1 VCEVEAA
8 RRVGKLEGGG
18 GGEAGIGMRG
28 SDRIA
33 SDYSTLISPYLSSC
47 EVVLVQEHGG
57 IGPLTIGDQ
66 PALMPSALWTGRY
79 CCICCSQEYAVQ

>member
-1 VCEVEAA
+1 
-8 RRVGKLEGGG
+8 VGKLEGGGEGGRGG

-33 SDYSTLISPYLSSC
+33 SDYRTLISPYLPSR
-47 EVVLVQEHGG
+47 EVVLVQEHRG
-57 IGPLTIGDQ
+57 IGALRIGDQ

-79 CCICCSQEYAVQ
+79 CCICCAQEYAVQ